1 MSVQWPNFIVKVIQF
16 LSLVTSFTRM
26 VVQTKLH
33 KLSGNMRRM
42 DITFFSLS
50 CGVLL
55 IRGVTRFSLN
65 LEPRQMDLYGIVL
78 ALYSSYYGVLMKV
91 E

>member
-16 LSLVTSFTRM
+16 LSLVTSFTSM
-26 VVQTKLH
+26 VLQTKLH
-33 KLSGNMRRM
+33 KLGGNMRRM

>member
-1 MSVQWPNFIVKVIQF
+1 
-16 LSLVTSFTRM
+16 M
-26 VVQTKLH
+26 VLQTKLH
-33 KLSGNMRRM
+33 KPSGNMRRM

-50 CGVLL
+50 CGVLF

-65 LEPRQMDLYGIVL
+65 LEPWQMDLYGLVL